1 MADTRVKRGQSLA
14 MDKAQ
19 ALIERGNTVAQA
31 ALKAGVQAQSI
42 YRRPWYKAH
51 IAAKA
56 SAK

>member
-1 MADTRVKRGQSLA
+1 MKDTRIKRGQSPA
-14 MDKAQ
+14 MAKAQ
-19 ALIERGNTVAQA
+19 ELFERGNTVQMA
-31 ALKAGVQAQSI
+31 AKKAGVQVNSI